1 MFLITGIGTVIF
13 QEGVGSERVEGERRH
28 IRITKGE
35 FSNYLTSPLPDFG
48 SLMCASGVL
57 GPRGVERGM
66 QLVGASVIQFCSHT
80 FPHLEFLK

>member
-1 MFLITGIGTVIF
+1 MLLTTGMGRVIF
-13 QEGVGSERVEGERRH
+13 QEGVGSEIVQGERRH

-57 GPRGVERGM
+57 GPSGVCRGG
-66 QLVGASVIQFCSHT
+66 CSL
-80 FPHLEFLK
+80 LEPL